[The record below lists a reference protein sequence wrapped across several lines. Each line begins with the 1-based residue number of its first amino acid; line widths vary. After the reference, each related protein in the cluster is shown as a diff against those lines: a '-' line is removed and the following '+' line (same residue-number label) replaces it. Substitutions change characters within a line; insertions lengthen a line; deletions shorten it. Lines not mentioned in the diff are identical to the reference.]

1 MTKCYQRSFEFPRVN
16 RRIVEARFDGGDITS
31 DGGVLLLRQA
41 DRLTGLSDSI
51 ARALSDPRRQASCD
65 HDVPGLVR
73 QRLYAIALGYE
84 DLNDHDGLRQD
95 VALQTAVERDQW
107 LASASTLCRFENRAD
122 RETAWRLHEVLLD
135 QFIASFK
142 RAPKKLILDFD
153 ATDDPVHGEQDGR
166 FFHGYYRHYCFLPLY
181 VFCGHQLLVSHL
193 RPSNIDGAKHS
204 WAILSLLVKRL
215 RQVWPKVR
223 IIFRGDGGFCRWK
236 MLRWCDHHEVGYII
250 GLAKNKRLNRLTA
263 SLQDEAAACF
273 AATGHKVRWFT
284 DFQYA
289 ARSWDGARRVI
300 AKIEHSQHGVNPR
313 YVVTNLAGDAKQL
326 YDKLY
331 CARGDMEN
339 RIKENQLDMFGD
351 RTSCQHWWP
360 NQFRLLLASLAYTL
374 IEAIRRIALK
384 GTELANAYVGT
395 IRLKLFQDRCRDPEK
410 YAPYP
415 FPFGQRLSLQGT
427 LLPGRESTRTRIN
440 PKRLKHSRVENTHG
454 YLCLENDFSAKI
466 TAVTSLPLG
475 NE

>member
-16 RRIVEARFDGGDITS
+16 RRIVEARFDGGDIAS

-181 VFCGHQLLVSHL
+181 VFCGHQLLVSYL

-313 YVVTNLAGDAKQL
+313 YVVTNLEGDAKQL

-395 IRLKLFQDRCRDPEK
+395 IRLKRFKIGAVILKNTRRIRFLLASGCPYKELYFLAANRL
-410 YAPYP
+410 AP
-415 FPFGQRLSLQGT
+415 G
-427 LLPGRESTRTRIN
+427 
-440 PKRLKHSRVENTHG
+440 
-454 YLCLENDFSAKI
+454 
-466 TAVTSLPLG
+466 
-475 NE
+475 

>member
-181 VFCGHQLLVSHL
+181 VFCGHQLLVSYL

-236 MLRWCDHHEVGYII
+236 MLRWCDHHEVGYLI

-300 AKIEHSQHGVNPR
+300 AKIEHSKHGVNPR
-313 YVVTNLAGDAKQL
+313 YVVTNLEGDAKQL

-395 IRLKLFQDRCRDPEK
+395 IRLKLFKIGAVILKNTRRIRFLLASGCPYKELYFLAANRL
-410 YAPYP
+410 AP
-415 FPFGQRLSLQGT
+415 G
-427 LLPGRESTRTRIN
+427 
-440 PKRLKHSRVENTHG
+440 
-454 YLCLENDFSAKI
+454 
-466 TAVTSLPLG
+466 
-475 NE
+475 

>member
-181 VFCGHQLLVSHL
+181 VFCGHQLLVSYL

-250 GLAKNKRLNRLTA
+250 GLAKNKCLNRRTA

-313 YVVTNLAGDAKQL
+313 YVVTNLEGDAKQL

-384 GTELANAYVGT
+384 STELANAYVGT
-395 IRLKLFQDRCRDPEK
+395 IRLKLFKIGAVILKNTRRIRFLLASGCPYKELYFLAANRL
-410 YAPYP
+410 AP
-415 FPFGQRLSLQGT
+415 G
-427 LLPGRESTRTRIN
+427 
-440 PKRLKHSRVENTHG
+440 
-454 YLCLENDFSAKI
+454 
-466 TAVTSLPLG
+466 
-475 NE
+475 

>member
-1 MTKCYQRSFEFPRVN
+1 MVACCYC
-16 RRIVEARFDGGDITS
+16 G
-31 DGGVLLLRQA
+31 RQIG
-41 DRLTGLSDSI
+41 LTGLSDSI

-122 RETAWRLHEVLLD
+122 REAAWRLHEVLLD

-181 VFCGHQLLVSHL
+181 VFCGHQLLVSYL

-313 YVVTNLAGDAKQL
+313 YVVTNLEGDAKQL

-395 IRLKLFQDRCRDPEK
+395 IRLKRFKIGAVILKNTRRIRFLLASGCPYKELYFLAANRL
-410 YAPYP
+410 AP
-415 FPFGQRLSLQGT
+415 G
-427 LLPGRESTRTRIN
+427 
-440 PKRLKHSRVENTHG
+440 
-454 YLCLENDFSAKI
+454 
-466 TAVTSLPLG
+466 
-475 NE
+475 

>member
-181 VFCGHQLLVSHL
+181 VFCGHQSLVSYL

-250 GLAKNKRLNRLTA
+250 GLAKNKCLNRLTA

-313 YVVTNLAGDAKQL
+313 YVVTNLEGDAKQL

-395 IRLKLFQDRCRDPEK
+395 IRLKLFKIGAVILKNTRRIRFLLASGCPYKELYFLAANRL
-410 YAPYP
+410 AP
-415 FPFGQRLSLQGT
+415 G
-427 LLPGRESTRTRIN
+427 
-440 PKRLKHSRVENTHG
+440 
-454 YLCLENDFSAKI
+454 
-466 TAVTSLPLG
+466 
-475 NE
+475 

>member
-41 DRLTGLSDSI
+41 GRLTGLSDSI

-122 RETAWRLHEVLLD
+122 RGTAWRLHEVLLD

-181 VFCGHQLLVSHL
+181 VFCGHQLLVSYL

-250 GLAKNKRLNRLTA
+250 GLAKNKCLNRRTA

-300 AKIEHSQHGVNPR
+300 AKIEHSQNGVNPR
-313 YVVTNLAGDAKQL
+313 YVVTNLEGDAKQL

-395 IRLKLFQDRCRDPEK
+395 IRLKLFKIGAVILKNTRRIRFLLASSCPYKELYFLAANRL
-410 YAPYP
+410 AP
-415 FPFGQRLSLQGT
+415 G
-427 LLPGRESTRTRIN
+427 
-440 PKRLKHSRVENTHG
+440 
-454 YLCLENDFSAKI
+454 
-466 TAVTSLPLG
+466 
-475 NE
+475 

>member
-181 VFCGHQLLVSHL
+181 VFCGHQLLVSYL

-313 YVVTNLAGDAKQL
+313 YVVTNLEGDAKQL

-395 IRLKLFQDRCRDPEK
+395 IRLKRFKIGAVILKNTRRIRFLLASGCPYKELYFLAANRL
-410 YAPYP
+410 AP
-415 FPFGQRLSLQGT
+415 G
-427 LLPGRESTRTRIN
+427 
-440 PKRLKHSRVENTHG
+440 
-454 YLCLENDFSAKI
+454 
-466 TAVTSLPLG
+466 
-475 NE
+475 

>member
-16 RRIVEARFDGGDITS
+16 RRIVEARFDGGDSTS

-181 VFCGHQLLVSHL
+181 VFCGHQLLVSYL

-250 GLAKNKRLNRLTA
+250 GLAKNKCLNRLTA

-300 AKIEHSQHGVNPR
+300 AKIGHSQHGVNPR
-313 YVVTNLAGDAKQL
+313 YVVTNLEGDAKQL

-395 IRLKLFQDRCRDPEK
+395 IRLKLFRIGAVILKNTRRIRFLLASGCPYKELYFLAANRL
-410 YAPYP
+410 AP
-415 FPFGQRLSLQGT
+415 G
-427 LLPGRESTRTRIN
+427 
-440 PKRLKHSRVENTHG
+440 
-454 YLCLENDFSAKI
+454 
-466 TAVTSLPLG
+466 
-475 NE
+475 

>member
-181 VFCGHQLLVSHL
+181 VFCGHQLLVSYL

-313 YVVTNLAGDAKQL
+313 YVVTNLEGDAKQL

-395 IRLKLFQDRCRDPEK
+395 IRLKLFKIGAVILRNTRRIRFLLASGCPCKELYFLAANRL
-410 YAPYP
+410 AP
-415 FPFGQRLSLQGT
+415 G
-427 LLPGRESTRTRIN
+427 
-440 PKRLKHSRVENTHG
+440 
-454 YLCLENDFSAKI
+454 
-466 TAVTSLPLG
+466 
-475 NE
+475 

>member
-1 MTKCYQRSFEFPRVN
+1 MTKCYQRSFEFPPVN

-51 ARALSDPRRQASCD
+51 AQVLSDPRRQASCD

-135 QFIASFK
+135 QFIGSFK
-142 RAPKKLILDFD
+142 RAPRKLILDFD

-181 VFCGHQLLVSHL
+181 VFCGHQLLVSYL

-289 ARSWDGARRVI
+289 ARSWDRARRVI
-300 AKIEHSQHGVNPR
+300 AKIEYSNHGVNPR
-313 YVVTNLAGDAKQL
+313 YVVTNLDGDAKQL

-395 IRLKLFQDRCRDPEK
+395 IRLKLFKIGAVILKNTRRVRFLLASGCPYKELYFLVANRL
-410 YAPYP
+410 AP
-415 FPFGQRLSLQGT
+415 G
-427 LLPGRESTRTRIN
+427 
-440 PKRLKHSRVENTHG
+440 
-454 YLCLENDFSAKI
+454 
-466 TAVTSLPLG
+466 
-475 NE
+475 

>member
-1 MTKCYQRSFEFPRVN
+1 MTKCYQKSFEFPRVN

-181 VFCGHQLLVSHL
+181 VFCGHQLLVSYL

-313 YVVTNLAGDAKQL
+313 YVVTNLEGDAKQL

-395 IRLKLFQDRCRDPEK
+395 IRLKLFKIGAVILKNTRRIRFLLASGCPYKELYFLAANRL
-410 YAPYP
+410 AP
-415 FPFGQRLSLQGT
+415 G
-427 LLPGRESTRTRIN
+427 
-440 PKRLKHSRVENTHG
+440 
-454 YLCLENDFSAKI
+454 
-466 TAVTSLPLG
+466 
-475 NE
+475 

>member
-166 FFHGYYRHYCFLPLY
+166 FFHGHYRHYCFLPLY
-181 VFCGHQLLVSHL
+181 VFCGHQLLVSYL

-236 MLRWCDHHEVGYII
+236 MLRWRDHHEVGYII

-313 YVVTNLAGDAKQL
+313 YVVTNLEGDAKQL

-395 IRLKLFQDRCRDPEK
+395 IRLKRFKIGAVILKNTRRIRFLLASGCPYKELYFLAANRL
-410 YAPYP
+410 AP
-415 FPFGQRLSLQGT
+415 G
-427 LLPGRESTRTRIN
+427 
-440 PKRLKHSRVENTHG
+440 
-454 YLCLENDFSAKI
+454 
-466 TAVTSLPLG
+466 
-475 NE
+475 

>member
-181 VFCGHQLLVSHL
+181 VFCGHQLLVSYL

-313 YVVTNLAGDAKQL
+313 YVVTNLEGDAKQL

-395 IRLKLFQDRCRDPEK
+395 IRLKRFKIGAVILKNTRRIRFLLASGCPYKQLYFLAANRL
-410 YAPYP
+410 AP
-415 FPFGQRLSLQGT
+415 G
-427 LLPGRESTRTRIN
+427 
-440 PKRLKHSRVENTHG
+440 
-454 YLCLENDFSAKI
+454 
-466 TAVTSLPLG
+466 
-475 NE
+475 

>member
-181 VFCGHQLLVSHL
+181 VFCGHQLLVSYL

-300 AKIEHSQHGVNPR
+300 TKIEHSQHGVNPR
-313 YVVTNLAGDAKQL
+313 YVVTNLEGDAKQL

-395 IRLKLFQDRCRDPEK
+395 IRLKLFKIGAVILKNTRRIRFLLASGCPYKELYFLAANRL
-410 YAPYP
+410 AP
-415 FPFGQRLSLQGT
+415 G
-427 LLPGRESTRTRIN
+427 
-440 PKRLKHSRVENTHG
+440 
-454 YLCLENDFSAKI
+454 
-466 TAVTSLPLG
+466 
-475 NE
+475 

>member
-181 VFCGHQLLVSHL
+181 VFCGHQLLVSYL

-250 GLAKNKRLNRLTA
+250 GLAKNKCLNRLTA

-313 YVVTNLAGDAKQL
+313 YVVTNLEGDAKQL

-351 RTSCQHWWP
+351 RTSCQHWWT

-395 IRLKLFQDRCRDPEK
+395 IRLKLFKIGAVILKNTRRIRFLLASGCPYKELYFLAANRL
-410 YAPYP
+410 AP
-415 FPFGQRLSLQGT
+415 G
-427 LLPGRESTRTRIN
+427 
-440 PKRLKHSRVENTHG
+440 
-454 YLCLENDFSAKI
+454 
-466 TAVTSLPLG
+466 
-475 NE
+475 

>member
-1 MTKCYQRSFEFPRVN
+1 MSY
-16 RRIVEARFDGGDITS
+16 
-31 DGGVLLLRQA
+31 
-41 DRLTGLSDSI
+41 
-51 ARALSDPRRQASCD
+51 
-65 HDVPGLVR
+65 
-73 QRLYAIALGYE
+73 
-84 DLNDHDGLRQD
+84 
-95 VALQTAVERDQW
+95 
-107 LASASTLCRFENRAD
+107 
-122 RETAWRLHEVLLD
+122 
-135 QFIASFK
+135 
-142 RAPKKLILDFD
+142 
-153 ATDDPVHGEQDGR
+153 
-166 FFHGYYRHYCFLPLY
+166 
-181 VFCGHQLLVSHL
+181 L

-250 GLAKNKRLNRLTA
+250 GLAKNKCLNRLTA

-300 AKIEHSQHGVNPR
+300 AKIEHSRHGVNPR
-313 YVVTNLAGDAKQL
+313 YVVTNLEGDAKQL

-395 IRLKLFQDRCRDPEK
+395 IRLKLFKIGAVILKNTRRIRFLLASGCPYKELYFLAANRL
-410 YAPYP
+410 AP
-415 FPFGQRLSLQGT
+415 G
-427 LLPGRESTRTRIN
+427 
-440 PKRLKHSRVENTHG
+440 
-454 YLCLENDFSAKI
+454 
-466 TAVTSLPLG
+466 
-475 NE
+475 

>member
-181 VFCGHQLLVSHL
+181 VFCGHQLLVSYL

-313 YVVTNLAGDAKQL
+313 YVVTNLEGDAKQL

-339 RIKENQLDMFGD
+339 RIKENQLAMFGD

-374 IEAIRRIALK
+374 IEA
-384 GTELANAYVGT
+384 GG
-395 IRLKLFQDRCRDPEK
+395 
-410 YAPYP
+410 
-415 FPFGQRLSLQGT
+415 S
-427 LLPGRESTRTRIN
+427 
-440 PKRLKHSRVENTHG
+440 H
-454 YLCLENDFSAKI
+454 
-466 TAVTSLPLG
+466 
-475 NE
+475 

>member
-65 HDVPGLVR
+65 HDVPSLVR

-122 RETAWRLHEVLLD
+122 RETAWQLHEVLLD

-181 VFCGHQLLVSHL
+181 VFCGHQLLVSYL

-313 YVVTNLAGDAKQL
+313 YVVTNLEGDAKQL

-395 IRLKLFQDRCRDPEK
+395 IRLKLFKIGAVILKNTRRIRFLLASGCPYKELYFLAANRL
-410 YAPYP
+410 AP
-415 FPFGQRLSLQGT
+415 G
-427 LLPGRESTRTRIN
+427 
-440 PKRLKHSRVENTHG
+440 
-454 YLCLENDFSAKI
+454 
-466 TAVTSLPLG
+466 
-475 NE
+475 